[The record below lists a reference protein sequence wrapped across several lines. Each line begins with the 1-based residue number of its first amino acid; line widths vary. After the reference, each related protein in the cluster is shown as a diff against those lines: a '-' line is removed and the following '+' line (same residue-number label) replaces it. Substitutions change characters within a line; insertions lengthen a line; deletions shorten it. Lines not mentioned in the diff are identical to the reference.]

1 MAKFS
6 FIVYNFLKWLRL
18 QVGEGEKLMKALF
31 AVAAARQPSVIFID
45 EVILGHIPCVP

>member
-1 MAKFS
+1 MWS
-6 FIVYNFLKWLRL
+6 LV

-45 EVILGHIPCVP
+45 EVRSSGHIAPVSFVVSVRPFLS